1 MKKII
6 LDCSQI
12 PDAPA
17 LHRALKEALGFP
29 DFYGHNLD
37 ALHDCLTEISEE
49 TSLTLNGFDSLGSFR
64 TGFRI
69 VLNAAEE
76 ENPHLYVYLA

>member
-1 MKKII
+1 MRTIEI
-6 LDCSQI
+6 NCEAITDRSS
-12 PDAPA
+12 
-17 LHRALKEALGFP
+17 LHSLLAEGLSLPEW
-29 DFYGHNLD
+29 YGRNLD

-49 TSLTLNGFDSLGSFR
+49 TSLTLNGFDALGSFR

-76 ENPHLYVYLA
+76 ENPHLFVYIQ

>member
-12 PDAPA
+12 SDAPA

-49 TSLTLNGFDSLGSFR
+49 TSLTLNGFDALGSFR

>member
-1 MKKII
+1 MRFLTI
-6 LDCSQI
+6 DCSGI
-12 PDAPA
+12 TDKAGF
-17 LHRALKEALGFP
+17 HEAVAQTLEFP
-29 DFYGHNLD
+29 SWYGKNLD

-49 TSLTLNGFDSLGSFR
+49 TSLTLNGFDTLGSFR

>member
-6 LDCSQI
+6 LECLGIETAQC
-12 PDAPA
+12 
-17 LHRALKEALGFP
+17 LHEKLKEALGFP

-37 ALHDCLTEISEE
+37 ALHDCLTEISED
-49 TSLTLNGFDSLGSFR
+49 TKLTLNGFDALGSFR

-76 ENPHLYVYLA
+76 ENPHLFVYIQ